1 MVNLCVSQVRV
12 REMDEDEGVG
22 ANGRWVR
29 TDRAAYSRV
38 HFKDTMVRSGIISYG
53 TTCVYDG
60 MYSHDQVYIIWQ

>member
-1 MVNLCVSQVRV
+1 MAGGSVPT
-12 REMDEDEGVG
+12 G
-22 ANGRWVR
+22 
-29 TDRAAYSRV
+29 AAYSRV